1 VTQNLAPSRILNPLG
16 LAACLSLFGDLTLY
30 TVLVT
35 QLDKVGLSL
44 AAVGVMLSVNRL
56 IRIPLNPLIGKLVD
70 RWGRRRLFIFGML
83 LGVLTTASYG
93 VVSEFWPFLIVRLLW
108 GVAWTCIYVSGMAMV
123 LDVST
128 RSNRGR
134 LTGIYNAWLWA
145 GFALAPLVGGFL
157 VDTIGFRLAM
167 LACAGLTLIG
177 LIVAVGAL
185 PETSK
190 RVNEGIKSEPQQTL
204 NLRHY
209 FQDGPRKLRRLL
221 SNNNNLVIVS
231 FLLLITKFAGEGV
244 ILSTTSL
251 LIQQHFGS
259 NVTLG
264 GLTLGVASAGGV
276 LLALRSLLA
285 GATGPLTGYLSDSGI
300 GRWTVIA
307 GSLALGVAGFSLLS
321 YATSSSVILL
331 GIVLGAVS
339 GGAALTVLA
348 AQLGDLTPA
357 GKEGMTIGFFATVGD
372 IGSAAGPFLA
382 FALLS
387 IVDLRLVYL
396 LCGLA
401 FLVGLMLIGYNRL
414 RGSLA
419 MFIIICL
426 LGYNGT
432 ISKPQVT
439 QKSFASQGILVRNQ
453 NPDRVNIELTRL

>member
-1 VTQNLAPSRILNPLG
+1 VTKNLAPSRILKPLG

-35 QLDKVGLSL
+35 QLDKVELSL
-44 AAVGVMLSVNRL
+44 AAIGIMLSVNRL
-56 IRIPLNPLIGKLVD
+56 IRIPLNPLIGRLID
-70 RWGRRRLFIFGML
+70 HWGRRRLFIIGML

-93 VVSEFWPFLIVRLLW
+93 VVSKFWPFLIVRLLW
-108 GVAWTCIYVSGMAMV
+108 GIAWTCIYVSGMAMV

-134 LTGIYNAWLWA
+134 LTGIFNAWLWA

-167 LACAGLTLIG
+167 LACASLTLIG

-190 RVNEGIKSEPQQTL
+190 WVNDGMQSEPQQTL

-209 FQDGPRKLRRLL
+209 FQDSPRKLKRLL
-221 SNNNNLVIVS
+221 SNKNNLIIVS

-244 ILSTTSL
+244 VLSTTSL

-264 GLTLGVASAGGV
+264 DLTLGVASAGGM
-276 LLALRSLLA
+276 LLAVRSLLA
-285 GATGPLTGYLSDSGI
+285 GASGPLTGYLSDSGI
-300 GRWTVIA
+300 GRWTVIT
-307 GSLALGVAGFSLLS
+307 GSLVLGMVGFSLLS
-321 YATSSSVILL
+321 YATSPSVILL

-339 GGAALTVLA
+339 GGSALTVLA

-357 GKEGMTIGFFATVGD
+357 GKEGLTIGFFATVGD

-387 IVDLRLVYL
+387 IVDLRFVYL

-401 FLVGLMLIGYNRL
+401 FLIGLMLIGYNQI

-439 QKSFASQGILVRNQ
+439 LQAPASQNELASN
-453 NPDRVNIELTRL
+453 NDLFWDNIELPR